1 MEIHQKFAEPWKITL
16 VDTGENTQ
24 TGGRLKKIKSFLG
37 EDDFFMT
44 YGDGL
49 SSVNIAASLDFHKK
63 HGKLVT
69 MTAVSPPARFGAL
82 EIVGTSVI
90 SFKEKPHG
98 NQGLINGG
106 FFIINPTALDIID
119 SDNTFWEKEPLES
132 LAIEGQ

>member
-1 MEIHQKFAEPWKITL
+1 
-16 VDTGENTQ
+16 
-24 TGGRLKKIKSFLG
+24 
-37 EDDFFMT
+37 
-44 YGDGL
+44 
-49 SSVNIAASLDFHKK
+49 
-63 HGKLVT
+63 

-106 FFIINPTALDIID
+106 FFIINPKALDLID

-132 LAIEGQ
+132 LAIEGQLQAYLHSGFWHPMDTLRDKNYLDSLWTNGSAPWKKW